1 MIRSKPWIV
10 TAPVILLLG
19 WLSGWL
25 SNSDYQNYWFDTLYL
40 PWFMPPGW
48 AFGVAWT
55 ILYILMGISVGLVI
69 ASDRLGKRP
78 ALVLFV
84 IQLALNL
91 AWSPVFFGAHQI
103 RTALIV
109 IFVLTGTLVLTIL
122 FFWRVRRIA
131 ALLLLPYLLW
141 LLFATELNLTILRL
155 NL

>member
-1 MIRSKPWIV
+1 
-10 TAPVILLLG
+10 
-19 WLSGWL
+19 
-25 SNSDYQNYWFDTLYL
+25 
-40 PWFMPPGW
+40 MPPGW

-69 ASDRLGKRP
+69 ASNRRGKRP
-78 ALVLFV
+78 ALVLFA

-109 IFVLTGTLVLTIL
+109 IFALTGTLALTIL
-122 FFWRVRRIA
+122 LFWRVRRIA
-131 ALLLLPYLLW
+131 ALLILPYLLW
-141 LLFATELNLTILRL
+141 LVFATELNLTILRL